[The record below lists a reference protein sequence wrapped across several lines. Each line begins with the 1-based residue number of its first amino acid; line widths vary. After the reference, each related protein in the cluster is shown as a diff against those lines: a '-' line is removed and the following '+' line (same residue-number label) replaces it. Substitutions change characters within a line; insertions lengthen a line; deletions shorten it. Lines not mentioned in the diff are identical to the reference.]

1 MDIVP
6 AGTADLSD
14 IHGFVERGYRGDS
27 ARQGWTH
34 EADLLGGQRTDL
46 EELRLILDDPART
59 FLLGRID
66 GALAACIAL
75 QDKGEGL
82 FYFGMLTI
90 DPARQGQG
98 LGKIM
103 LEAAEAHVRALGAHR
118 MEAQVIRQRD
128 ELIAWYERRGY
139 ALTGETRP
147 FPMHDPRFGLP
158 KRDDLEF
165 VVMEK
170 TL

>member
-6 AGTADLSD
+6 AGAADLPQ
-14 IHGFVERGYRGDS
+14 IHAFVERGYRGDS
-27 ARQGWTH
+27 ARAGWTH

-46 EELRLILDDPART
+46 EELRLILDDPTRT
-59 FLLGRID
+59 MLIGRIE
-66 GALAACIAL
+66 GELAACIAL

-90 DPARQGQG
+90 DPVRQGEG
-98 LGKIM
+98 LGKVM
-103 LEAAEAHVRALGAHR
+103 LAAAEDHVRSLGAAR
-118 MEAQVIRQRD
+118 MEAQVIRQRA
-128 ELIAWYERRGY
+128 ELIGWYERRGY

-170 TL
+170 PL